1 MNYLPI
7 IAEAAATAG
16 QVMAEEPLT
25 FASYVESAFDIWDKG
40 GWAMWPLGITA
51 FILYAKAGGMLYSF
65 FLIKFRQRQ
74 YFGGKEVVSKL
85 GVDSAASMGA
95 YRAAQTYLD
104 FHEVRLPENADYDT
118 VVSAFEELRVH
129 ELPPVDR
136 DLKFIQ
142 VAIAA
147 APLWGLLGT
156 VTGMLT
162 TFDGLAKGG
171 GGEKTMNVVAGGIS
185 EALITT
191 ETGLM
196 VALPGYL
203 LHYILS
209 GKRNDFESFIE
220 HLQNACGQRVLKLAE
235 RMRRQRK
242 HKDAALEAVQK

>member
-1 MNYLPI
+1 
-7 IAEAAATAG
+7 
-16 QVMAEEPLT
+16 
-25 FASYVESAFDIWDKG
+25 
-40 GWAMWPLGITA
+40 
-51 FILYAKAGGMLYSF
+51 
-65 FLIKFRQRQ
+65 
-74 YFGGKEVVSKL
+74 
-85 GVDSAASMGA
+85 
-95 YRAAQTYLD
+95 
-104 FHEVRLPENADYDT
+104 
-118 VVSAFEELRVH
+118 
-129 ELPPVDR
+129 
-136 DLKFIQ
+136 
-142 VAIAA
+142 
-147 APLWGLLGT
+147 
-156 VTGMLT
+156 MLT

-242 HKDAALEAVQK
+242 NKNTALEAVQK